1 MEILNL
7 FFKISKFVKYLSH
20 INIFELTRIL
30 ILFNTMIKCCLYYR
44 RLIIIISIIKF
55 STREVQSLTDILIVE
70 DEQNLARFLELE
82 LTHDNYNVDIEY
94 EGQAGL
100 DKALNH
106 SYDLIILDLML
117 PNINGLEIC
126 RRVRQEQTTPII
138 IITAKSDTYDKVTG
152 LDYGAD
158 DYIVKPFEIEELFAR
173 IRAVL
178 RRQPQK
184 DIIDINGIKIDVD
197 AFKVTVNGEQLDLT
211 KTEYDLL
218 YVLATNRN
226 HVLQREQILNHVWG
240 YDSEVETNVV
250 DVYIRYLRNKLK
262 PFNKEKTIETVRGV
276 GYVIR

>member
-1 MEILNL
+1 M
-7 FFKISKFVKYLSH
+7 
-20 INIFELTRIL
+20 
-30 ILFNTMIKCCLYYR
+30 
-44 RLIIIISIIKF
+44 
-55 STREVQSLTDILIVE
+55 TDILIVE

-100 DKALNH
+100 DKALNN

-184 DIIDINGIKIDVD
+184 DIIDINGIKIDID

-226 HVLQREQILNHVWG
+226 HVLQREQILDHVWG

-262 PFNKEKTIETVRGV
+262 PFGKEKTIETVRGV

>member
-1 MEILNL
+1 MR
-7 FFKISKFVKYLSH
+7 SH
-20 INIFELTRIL
+20 TF
-30 ILFNTMIKCCLYYR
+30 IK
-44 RLIIIISIIKF
+44 K
-55 STREVQSLTDILIVE
+55 EVSEKMTNILIVE

-82 LTHDNYNVDIEY
+82 LTHENYKVDIEY
-94 EGQAGL
+94 DGEPGL
-100 DKALNH
+100 EKALNNDF
-106 SYDLIILDLML
+106 DLIILDLML

-126 RRVRQEQTTPII
+126 RRVRQVQSTPII

-178 RRQPQK
+178 RRQPHK
-184 DIIDINGIKIDVD
+184 DIIDINGIRIDID
-197 AFKVTVNGEQLDLT
+197 AFKVTVDGKQLDFT

-218 YVLATNRN
+218 YLLATNRN
-226 HVLQREQILNHVWG
+226 HVLQREQILNHVWA
-240 YDSEVETNVV
+240 YNSEVETNVV

-262 PFNKEKTIETVRGV
+262 PFNKEKVIETVRGV

>member
-1 MEILNL
+1 MTN
-7 FFKISKFVKYLSH
+7 
-20 INIFELTRIL
+20 
-30 ILFNTMIKCCLYYR
+30 
-44 RLIIIISIIKF
+44 
-55 STREVQSLTDILIVE
+55 ILIVE

-82 LTHDNYNVDIEY
+82 LTHEGYKVDIEY
-94 EGQAGL
+94 DGEPGL
-100 DKALNH
+100 EKALNNDF
-106 SYDLIILDLML
+106 DLIILDLML

-126 RRVRQEQTTPII
+126 RRVRQVQSTPII

-178 RRQPQK
+178 RRQPHK
-184 DIIDINGIKIDVD
+184 DIIDINGIRIDID
-197 AFKVTVNGEQLDLT
+197 AFKVTVVGKQLDFT

-218 YVLATNRN
+218 YLLATNRN

-240 YDSEVETNVV
+240 YNSEVETNVV

-262 PFNKEKTIETVRGV
+262 PFNKEKVIETVRGV

>member
-1 MEILNL
+1 MR
-7 FFKISKFVKYLSH
+7 SH
-20 INIFELTRIL
+20 TF
-30 ILFNTMIKCCLYYR
+30 IK
-44 RLIIIISIIKF
+44 K
-55 STREVQSLTDILIVE
+55 EVSEKMTNILIVE

-82 LTHDNYNVDIEY
+82 LTHEGYKVDIEY
-94 EGQAGL
+94 DGEPGL
-100 DKALNH
+100 EKALNNDF
-106 SYDLIILDLML
+106 DLIILDLML

-126 RRVRQEQTTPII
+126 RRVRQVQSTPII

-178 RRQPQK
+178 RRQPHK
-184 DIIDINGIKIDVD
+184 DIIDINGIRIDID
-197 AFKVTVNGEQLDLT
+197 AFKVTVDGKQLDFT

-218 YVLATNRN
+218 YLLATNRN

-240 YDSEVETNVV
+240 YNSEVETNVV

-262 PFNKEKTIETVRGV
+262 PFNKEKLIETVRGV